1 MKIHRVFLFP
11 YFRNNSYKQIAV
23 EKKDFRIVFMGTPDF
38 AVSSLKAILE
48 ANYQL
53 VGVITAPDKPAGR
66 GKKLSPPAVKKF
78 ALAQGL
84 NVLQPPRLKNP
95 EFLKELKALKADLQ
109 VVVAFRMLPE
119 QVWAMPHFGTINLH
133 ASLLPQYR
141 GAAPI
146 HHAIINGEKQTGL
159 TTFLLQKEIDTGNIL
174 LQKKLDIG
182 PNETVGELHDRMMAL
197 GGELL
202 VETIERL
209 RKGEIAPVDQQKLVK
224 PGTLLKPAPKI
235 FKENCHIQ
243 WNNDVHSVHNF
254 IRGLSPYPGAFS
266 ILKSPSGDEFIVK
279 IFKASMEFSS
289 EQLLP
294 GTIITDGKTFL
305 KVAVVDGFIY
315 IYDLQKS
322 GKKRLRADEFLRGLT
337 INENWHF
344 A

>member
-1 MKIHRVFLFP
+1 MVVNK
-11 YFRNNSYKQIAV
+11 KQ
-23 EKKDFRIVFMGTPDF
+23 DFRIVFMGTPDF
-38 AVSSLKAILE
+38 AVASLKALLD
-48 ANYQL
+48 AGYQ
-53 VGVITAPDKPAGR
+53 VVSVITAPDKPAGR
-66 GKKLSPPAVKKF
+66 GKILSPPAVKKF
-78 ALAQGL
+78 ALEQGL

-95 EFLKELKALKADLQ
+95 EFLKKLKTLKADLQ

-119 QVWAMPHFGTINLH
+119 QVWAMPPFGAVNLH

-182 PNETVGELHDRMMAL
+182 QDETVGELHDRMMAL

-209 RKGEIAPVDQQKLVK
+209 RNGEIAPVDQQELLK

-235 FKENCHIQ
+235 FKENCNIQ

-266 ILKSPSGDEFIVK
+266 ILKSPSGDEYTVK
-279 IFKASMEFSS
+279 IFKASREFSS
-289 EQLLP
+289 VQLHP
-294 GTIITDGKTFL
+294 GSLVTDGKTFI
-305 KVAVVDGFIY
+305 KVAVVDGFIN

-322 GKKRLRADEFLRGLT
+322 GKKRLRTEELLRGFP

-344 A
+344 T

>member
-1 MKIHRVFLFP
+1 MVMNK
-11 YFRNNSYKQIAV
+11 KQ
-23 EKKDFRIVFMGTPDF
+23 DFRIVFMGTPDF
-38 AVSSLKAILE
+38 AVASLKSLLDAG
-48 ANYQL
+48 YQMAA
-53 VGVITAPDKPAGR
+53 VITAPDKPAGR
-66 GKKLSPPAVKKF
+66 GKTLSQTAVKKF
-78 ALAQGL
+78 ALEQGL
-84 NVLQPPRLKNP
+84 KVLQPPRLKNP
-95 EFLKELKALKADLQ
+95 EFLEELKALKADLH

-119 QVWAMPHFGTINLH
+119 QVWAMPPFGTVNLH

-182 PNETVGELHDRMMAL
+182 PDETVGELHDRMMAL

-209 RKGEIAPVDQQKLVK
+209 RKGEIAPVDQQELMK

-266 ILKSPSGDEFIVK
+266 ILKSPLGDEYTVK
-279 IFKASMEFSS
+279 IFKASGEFSS
-289 EQLLP
+289 EQLHP
-294 GTIITDGKTFL
+294 GTIVTDGKTFI

-322 GKKRLRADEFLRGLT
+322 GKKRLRTEELLRGFP

>member
-1 MKIHRVFLFP
+1 M
-11 YFRNNSYKQIAV
+11 AV

-38 AVSSLKAILE
+38 AVSSLKAMLE
-48 ANYQL
+48 AGYQV
-53 VGVITAPDKPAGR
+53 VGVVTAPDKPAGR
-66 GKKLSPPAVKKF
+66 GKKLSQTAVKKF
-78 ALAQGL
+78 ALEHGL
-84 NVLQPPRLKNP
+84 KVLQPPRLKNP
-95 EFLKELKALKADLQ
+95 EFLEELKALKADLQ

-119 QVWAMPHFGTINLH
+119 QVWAMPPFGTVNLH

-146 HHAIINGEKQTGL
+146 NHAIINGEKQTGL

-182 PNETVGELHDRMMAL
+182 PDETVGELHDRMMAL

-209 RKGEIAPVDQQKLVK
+209 RKGEITPVDQQALMK

-243 WNNDVHSVHNF
+243 WNNDVHTVHNF

-266 ILKSPSGDEFIVK
+266 LLKSPSGDEYTVK
-279 IFKASMEFSS
+279 IFKASGEFSS
-289 EQLLP
+289 EQLHP
-294 GTIITDGKTFL
+294 GAIVTDGKTFL
-305 KVAVVDGFIY
+305 KVAVADGFIY
-315 IYDLQKS
+315 IYDLQKE
-322 GKKRLRADEFLRGLT
+322 GKKRLRTEEFLRGFT
-337 INENWHF
+337 IDENWYF
-344 A
+344 T

>member
-1 MKIHRVFLFP
+1 MVVNK
-11 YFRNNSYKQIAV
+11 KQ
-23 EKKDFRIVFMGTPDF
+23 DFRIVFMGTPDF
-38 AVSSLKAILE
+38 AIASLKALLDSG
-48 ANYQL
+48 YQ
-53 VGVITAPDKPAGR
+53 VVAVITAPDKPAGR
-66 GKKLSPPAVKKF
+66 GKMLSPPAVKKF
-78 ALAQGL
+78 ALERGL

-95 EFLKELKALKADLQ
+95 EFLEELKTLKADLQ

-119 QVWAMPHFGTINLH
+119 QVWAMPPFGTINLH

-159 TTFLLQKEIDTGNIL
+159 TTFLLQKEIDTGSIL
-174 LQKKLDIG
+174 LQRKLDIG
-182 PNETVGELHDRMMAL
+182 PNETVGELHDRMMTL

-209 RKGEIAPVDQQKLVK
+209 YKGDIDPVDQQALIK
-224 PGTLLKPAPKI
+224 PGTLLKSAPKI
-235 FKENCHIQ
+235 FKEDCRIQ

-266 ILKSPSGDEFIVK
+266 ILKSPSGDEYTVK
-279 IFKASMEFSS
+279 IFKASGEFSS
-289 EQLLP
+289 EQLHP
-294 GTIITDGKTFL
+294 GTIVTDSKTFI

-322 GKKRLRADEFLRGLT
+322 GKKRLRTEEFLRGFPV
-337 INENWHF
+337 NENWYF
-344 A
+344 V